1 MNAGNEASTDSK
13 WTRLVRRSKQQRYFR
28 SFVTPP
34 DAALGLLPL
43 GPRAKQAILPPNT
56 RSDWL

>member
-1 MNAGNEASTDSK
+1 
-13 WTRLVRRSKQQRYFR
+13 VRRSKQQRYFR

-56 RSDWL
+56 RSDRL